1 MRKQKKPFQEKNAV
15 KCGYDPRNTNDPTSP
30 ADDKCLFKWQDYVN
44 LLSNVELLYNRQ
56 DSCNYSLHIKIM

>member
-30 ADDKCLFKWQDYVN
+30 ADDKCLFKWQDYVKQ
-44 LLSNVELLYNRQ
+44 SYYTIGRTAV
-56 DSCNYSLHIKIM
+56 